1 MDDIS
6 LQVFVESLRKHARK
20 GQIGF
25 ILYELL
31 TDAGFDDEEIQLIT
45 TETQALAV
53 ESETMH

>member
-6 LQVFVESLRKHARK
+6 LQTFAESLREHAK
-20 GQIGF
+20 TGQIGF

-45 TETQALAV
+45 AETQALAV